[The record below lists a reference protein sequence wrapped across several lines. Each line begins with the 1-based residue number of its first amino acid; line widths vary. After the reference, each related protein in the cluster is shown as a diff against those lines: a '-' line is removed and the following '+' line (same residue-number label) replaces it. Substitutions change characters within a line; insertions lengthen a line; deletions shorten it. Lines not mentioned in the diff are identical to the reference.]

1 MFNAPLGYFITFR
14 THGSWLHGDDR
25 GSVDSKHNTF
35 GTPVRSPNPA
45 RATFER
51 SQMTQDAVDLTDK
64 QRTLIHEAIMGVCDY
79 RKWTLHALNV
89 RTNHVHIVVT
99 CDTTPEAAMN
109 TFKAYATRAL
119 RTKGLSDPES
129 KVWSHHGST
138 IYLFRH
144 ENMQEKVKYVLEGQ

>member
-14 THGSWLHGDDR
+14 TYGSWLHGDDR
-25 GSVDSKHNTF
+25 GSVDQKHNTF
-35 GTPVRSPNPA
+35 GTPLRSPNPA

-51 SQMTQDAVDLTDK
+51 VHMKHEAVELTDS
-64 QRTLIHEAIMGVCDY
+64 QRATVHDAIVGVCEY

-99 CDTTPEAAMN
+99 CDATPEEAMN

-119 RTKGLSDPES
+119 RIKGLIGTES

-138 IYLFRH
+138 IYLFRP
-144 ENMQEKVKYVLEGQ
+144 ENMHEKIKYVLEGQ